1 MFNRRDFLKLS
12 GAGAM
17 TASLVPGA
25 RLAFGEPQS
34 NTYDTLLVVFLAGLY
49 RTLRG
54 GKPRMTSEE
63 LNRIDLT

>member
-1 MFNRRDFLKLS
+1 MFNRREFLKLS

-34 NTYDTLLVVFLAGLY
+34 NGYDTLLVVFL
-49 RTLRG
+49 RG
-54 GKPRMTSEE
+54 GCDGLHMVPPVGGAVCST
-63 LNRIDLT
+63 I